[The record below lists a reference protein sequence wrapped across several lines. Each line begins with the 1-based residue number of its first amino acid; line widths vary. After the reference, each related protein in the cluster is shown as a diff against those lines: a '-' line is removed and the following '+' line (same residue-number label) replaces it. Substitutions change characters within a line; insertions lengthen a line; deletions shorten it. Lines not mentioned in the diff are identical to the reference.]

1 VEGVGAG
8 FLPPLLHR
16 DFYDEAIAIDEED
29 ARETARRL
37 ARQEGIFAG
46 TSTGMNVLGALV
58 VASRLGPG
66 KKVVTAAVDTGLK
79 YLAGDLYR

>member
-1 VEGVGAG
+1 M
-8 FLPPLLHR
+8 
-16 DFYDEAIAIDEED
+16 
-29 ARETARRL
+29 ARRL

-58 VASRLGPG
+58 LASRLGPG

-79 YLAGDLYR
+79 YLSGDLYR